1 MSENPG
7 AFPRIPSAARAAAAS
22 AVGAIQ
28 IPRSTQDVVFVDVG
42 ERKIDSNILRD
53 GVPIVAHAIDT
64 DVLNQVVIGEP
75 VIAYRIVG
83 QSVPAGTPVPLDTAI
98 DVIMAQPGGLPVGV
112 VKGVHAELAPLTVA
126 AAYDKLIRGHPEAVR
141 LVNRASEGPLSAVD
155 EQTLTTLFAQAGA
168 PISDT
173 PGQDVS
179 AALTTLQMLTTFG
192 VP

>member
-7 AFPRIPSAARAAAAS
+7 AFSRSSSTAANPF
-22 AVGAIQ
+22 VGAIQ
-28 IPRSTQDVVFVDVG
+28 VPRSTQDVVFVDVG

-53 GVPIVAHAIDT
+53 GVPIAAHTIDT
-64 DVLNQVVIGEP
+64 DILNRVVIGEP
-75 VIAYRIVG
+75 IIAYRIVG

-126 AAYDKLIRGHPEAVR
+126 AVYDKLIRGHPEAVR
-141 LVNRASEGPLSAVD
+141 LVSRASEGPLSATD
-155 EQTLTTLFAQAGA
+155 EQTLSALFAQADA

-173 PGQDVS
+173 PGHDVS